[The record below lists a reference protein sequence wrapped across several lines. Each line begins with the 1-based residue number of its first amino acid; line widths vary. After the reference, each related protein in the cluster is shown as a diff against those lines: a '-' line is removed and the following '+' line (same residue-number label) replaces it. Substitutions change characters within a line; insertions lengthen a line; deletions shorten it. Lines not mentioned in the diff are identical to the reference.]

1 MLWRAMTAVR
11 DQTRLH
17 GIILILVRYRFGGIV
32 LRMGLAVSLLCF
44 AALPSAAAPAWLIA
58 TPDETAQAGAPIMLD
73 VVKPAAQADWPDIVR
88 LRIVRDGRTLEV
100 KLDVVDLV
108 SSRDARRTHHGIL
121 PDDVSGLV
129 PVDLAGAQSNRLALM
144 VTPTDP
150 IERIRSPLDSDAMP
164 VSHYFHDKL
173 ISRYGALRFDKMAG
187 GTKPARIRSKY
198 SAR

>member
-1 MLWRAMTAVR
+1 MLWQAMTAVR
-11 DQTRLH
+11 DQARLH
-17 GIILILVRYRFGGIV
+17 DIILILVRYRFGRMV
-32 LRMGLAVSLLCF
+32 LRMELAVSLLCF
-44 AALPSAAAPAWLIA
+44 AALPAAAAPASLIA
-58 TPDETAQAGAPIMLD
+58 
-73 VVKPAAQADWPDIVR
+73 KPATQVDWPDIVR
-88 LRIVRDGRTLEV
+88 LRMMRDGGALEV
-100 KLDVVDLV
+100 ELDVVDLV
-108 SSRDARRTHHGIL
+108 SSRDARRTYHGVL

-144 VTPTDP
+144 VTPADP

>member
-32 LRMGLAVSLLCF
+32 LRMGLAVSLMCF
-44 AALPSAAAPAWLIA
+44 AAAPTWLIA
-58 TPDETAQAGAPIMLD
+58 PPGETARAGTPIMLD
-73 VVKPAAQADWPDIVR
+73 IAKPATQGDWPDIVR

-100 KLDVVDLV
+100 ELDVVDLV
-108 SSRDARRTHHGIL
+108 SSRDARRTYHGVL
-121 PDDVSGLV
+121 PADVSGLV

-144 VTPTDP
+144 VTPADP

>member
-1 MLWRAMTAVR
+1 
-11 DQTRLH
+11 
-17 GIILILVRYRFGGIV
+17 
-32 LRMGLAVSLLCF
+32 
-44 AALPSAAAPAWLIA
+44 
-58 TPDETAQAGAPIMLD
+58 MLD
-73 VVKPAAQADWPDIVR
+73 IAKPATQGDWPDIVR
-88 LRIVRDGRTLEV
+88 LRIVRDGRALEV
-100 KLDVVDLV
+100 ELDVVDLV
-108 SSRDARRTHHGIL
+108 SSRDARRTYHGVL